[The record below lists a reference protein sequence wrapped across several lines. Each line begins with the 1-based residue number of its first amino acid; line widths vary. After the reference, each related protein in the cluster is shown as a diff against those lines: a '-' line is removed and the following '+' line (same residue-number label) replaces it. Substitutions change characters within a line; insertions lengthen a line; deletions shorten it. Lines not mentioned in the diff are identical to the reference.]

1 MTNDPKIRE
10 QSYRYFLQEAPELLQ
25 VLENDLLSLPE
36 NYSINKVNNLMR
48 TTHTL
53 KGAAASIGL
62 ETIATVAHSLEDVFK
77 ALFNPDLSID
87 PEIEA
92 LLFQAYECLRLP
104 LTAELT
110 GRQIDDTEIKN
121 RTAAVVAQ
129 LQEKLGDCF
138 DLESYLPTSVELGFD
153 VTQSIFEVGVSQGLD
168 LIQAALN
175 SDNATEISI
184 TVRNQAEVFLGLGES
199 IDLPGF
205 AAIAKNAIAAL
216 DHHPDQ
222 VVTIAKTAL
231 CDFVAAQTAV
241 LEGDRTQ
248 GGQPSMA
255 LQQLADLSCSSQ
267 NSQLTIH
274 NQSSI
279 FGNGKEQKEADTQY
293 IVIDNWSS
301 LDSFIES
308 FPNPKLSNSDPEQN
322 LNPVDTRVEEGE
334 YFVNNYNG
342 NTQCKLSHNYELI
355 TPIVE
360 AEIIDFYHKQHK
372 EEKEYNKNKT
382 KKNEIQDNQTTFYS
396 SSSSSSS
403 PPPQSS
409 PSSVTHPESKTR
421 KQSQLVEM
429 IWGGS
434 TPLDHQTSD
443 QSKEFQ
449 RSDLQDIDVWDREIA
464 SPEQEVGTEKN
475 FILHNMGMIDGD
487 NQKKEQGQDPEV
499 ITDEIIPPIGNTRN
513 SPLNSSILAITSS
526 NQHPSTPSSRDLSG
540 TVRINIEHLEYLNYT
555 IGELL
560 TNQNRQLLENEQLL
574 RAVRVLQD
582 RVQQHQQVLDQLQDW
597 YDRLFI
603 LTQQKQIRQ
612 RLQLS
617 KFNVEGLNK
626 NKATNPNLSFSSYPW
641 TEKPLQA
648 SKFKV
653 EGFLENFAINPN
665 PTANLGQKAT
675 LRSQPHNLLD
685 TDYFDDLELKRYST
699 PELLIQSVVEDAVQL
714 TEAAHDIELFTTQS
728 SKTLEQQRRLLT
740 NHRDVLMEARMLP
753 LREIFSRFSPVIKQL
768 SASHHKLV
776 ELKISGSDVLVD
788 KVVAQKLYD
797 PLLHLVRNAFDHGIE
812 TPAVRQQQGKSETG
826 LIEISA
832 CHRGRHLVIEVFDDG
847 PGLNFERI
855 RQLAVERELID
866 FEQSNTL
873 SEAQLRNLLFEPG
886 FSTVSG
892 VNNLSGRGVGLDI
905 VLNQVKAL
913 RGSVIVDSFPHQG
926 TRFRLQIPLSLT
938 IDKLLLCQAGKQV
951 YGLITDQVKQIIIPE
966 EHQLRSWEDGLVLHL
981 GTGSDQQLVKVYQLG
996 QVLDYSSVA
1005 SQLSV
1010 THPHQPVVP
1019 KETIR
1024 PIIVIH
1030 YQDQLVGLE
1039 VDQLLGDQELV
1050 IRPLGTMIVPPPYVN
1065 GGSILPD
1072 GRLTLVLDG
1081 TELIQYLSDQQTD
1094 GSQRLQVGTLKVESK
1109 SYDQATEPIEILS
1122 QKQLPPSLV
1131 EPFWVR
1137 RKPKVLVVDDSI
1149 TLRQTLAMT
1158 LEKNGYQVF
1167 QAQDGYEGIEQLQHQ
1182 TDIQLVICDIEMPRM
1197 NGFEFLKHCQLD
1209 PALVDIPVVI
1219 LTSRSNDKH
1228 RLIATQLG
1236 AKAYITKPYLE
1247 HKLLTTV
1254 TDVVEP
1260 ISP

>member
-25 VLENDLLSLPE
+25 VLENDLLSLSE

-87 PEIEA
+87 PDIEA

-110 GRQIDDTEIKN
+110 GGQIDDTEIKN

-138 DLESYLPTSVELGFD
+138 GHESYLPTSLELGFD

-175 SDNATEISI
+175 SHNPTEISI
-184 TVRNQAEVFLGLGES
+184 TVRHQADIFLGLGES
-199 IDLPGF
+199 LNLPGF

-216 DHHPDQ
+216 DNHPNQ

-231 CDFVAAQTAV
+231 CDFVAAQAAV

-248 GGQPSMA
+248 GGQPSMV
-255 LQQLADLSCSSQ
+255 LQQLADLRYSSQ
-267 NSQLTIH
+267 NSQLTIQ
-274 NQSSI
+274 NESSVL
-279 FGNGKEQKEADTQY
+279 GNGKEQD
-293 IVIDNWSS
+293 
-301 LDSFIES
+301 
-308 FPNPKLSNSDPEQN
+308 
-322 LNPVDTRVEEGE
+322 LNRVESGLEEVEGV
-334 YFVNNYNG
+334 VNN
-342 NTQCKLSHNYELI
+342 
-355 TPIVE
+355 
-360 AEIIDFYHKQHK
+360 
-372 EEKEYNKNKT
+372 
-382 KKNEIQDNQTTFYS
+382 
-396 SSSSSSS
+396 
-403 PPPQSS
+403 
-409 PSSVTHPESKTR
+409 SSVTHPESNRR

-429 IWGGS
+429 IWGES
-434 TPLDHQTSD
+434 TPLDEQTSD
-443 QSKEFQ
+443 QSKKLQ
-449 RSDLQDIDVWDREIA
+449 RSKQTQINVLDGEIA
-464 SPEQEVGTEKN
+464 SPEPEVGTEKN
-475 FILHNMGMIDGD
+475 VVFHNMGMIDGD
-487 NQKKEQGQDPEV
+487 NENKEQGQEPEI
-499 ITDEIIPPIGNTRN
+499 ITDEIIPPIGNARN
-513 SPLNSSILAITSS
+513 SPLNSSHLAITSS

-574 RAVRVLQD
+574 AAVRVLLN
-582 RVQQHQQVLDQLQDW
+582 RIQQHQQVLEQVQDW

-603 LTQQKQIRQ
+603 LRQQQQIRQ
-612 RLQLS
+612 RLQVSKFNVEGLNKNKATDPNLKSSSYSWQEKTLQVS

-626 NKATNPNLSFSSYPW
+626 NKATNPNS
-641 TEKPLQA
+641 A
-648 SKFKV
+648 
-653 EGFLENFAINPN
+653 
-665 PTANLGQKAT
+665 ANLPYSNAKAEQLNNQGLLATLGSQPANFQHTNFQPTNQGQKAT
-675 LRSQPHNLLD
+675 LSAKPFAKRGLRPPLREREQATNLLD

-699 PELLIQSVVEDAVQL
+699 PELEIQSVLEEAVQL
-714 TEAAHDIELFTTQS
+714 TEAALDIELFSTQS

-740 NHRDVLMEARMLP
+740 NHRDVLMDARMLP
-753 LREIFSRFSPVIKQL
+753 LGEVFSRFPPVLKQL

-776 ELKISGSDVLVD
+776 ELKISGHDVLVD

-797 PLLHLVRNAFDHGIE
+797 PMLHLVRNAFDHGIE
-812 TPAVRQQQGKSETG
+812 TPALRQQQGKPEKG

-855 RQLAVERELID
+855 RQLAIERELID
-866 FEQSNTL
+866 LEQSNRL

-892 VNNLSGRGVGLDI
+892 VNNLSGRGVGLDV

-913 RGSVIVDSFPHQG
+913 RGSVQVDSSPDLG

-938 IDKLLLCQAGKQV
+938 IDKLLLCQAGNQV
-951 YGLITDQVKQIIIPE
+951 YGLITDQVSQIIIPQE
-966 EHQLRSWEDGLVLHL
+966 NQLRSWKDGKVLYL

-996 QVLDYSSVA
+996 QVLDYSSVL
-1005 SQLSV
+1005 SPFSV
-1010 THPHQPVVP
+1010 THRHQPVVP

-1024 PIIVIH
+1024 PIILIH

-1050 IRPLGTMIVPPPYVN
+1050 IRPFGTMIVPPPYVN
-1065 GGSILPD
+1065 GGSILAD

-1081 TELIQYLSDQQTD
+1081 TELIQYLSEQQTNA
-1094 GSQRLQVGTLKVESK
+1094 SQRLQVGTLKVK
-1109 SYDQATEPIEILS
+1109 SLSPDQATEPIETLS
-1122 QKQLPPSLV
+1122 QKQLPPSTL
-1131 EPFWVR
+1131 EPFWLR
-1137 RKPKVLVVDDSI
+1137 HKSKVLLVDDSI
-1149 TLRQTLAMT
+1149 TLRHTLAMT
-1158 LEKNGYQVF
+1158 LEKNGYHVF

-1182 TDIQLVICDIEMPRM
+1182 TDIQLIICDIEMPRM
-1197 NGFEFLKHCQLD
+1197 NGFEFLKYCQQD

-1228 RLIATQLG
+1228 RLIAAQLG

-1260 ISP
+1260 I

>member
-1 MTNDPKIRE
+1 MSTLFLPDSRFPIPDSRFPTPYSRFPTPYSLLPRTLYLTQLRTSLMTNDPKIRE

-25 VLENDLLSLPE
+25 VLENDLLSLSE

-62 ETIATVAHSLEDVFK
+62 ETIATVAHSLEDIFK

-110 GRQIDDTEIKN
+110 GGQIDDTEIKN

-138 DLESYLPTSVELGFD
+138 GLESHLPSSVELGFD

-175 SDNATEISI
+175 SNNPTEVSI
-184 TVRNQAEVFLGLGES
+184 TVRNQADIFLGLGES
-199 IDLPGF
+199 LNLPGF

-231 CDFVAAQTAV
+231 CDFQAAQAAV
-241 LEGDRTQ
+241 LKGDRTQ

-255 LQQLADLSCSSQ
+255 LEQLADLSCSSQ
-267 NSQLTIH
+267 NSQLKIH
-274 NQSSI
+274 NESSVK
-279 FGNGKEQKEADTQY
+279 GNRKEQDLDT
-293 IVIDNWSS
+293 V
-301 LDSFIES
+301 E
-308 FPNPKLSNSDPEQN
+308 PGVEVG
-322 LNPVDTRVEEGE
+322 VDL
-334 YFVNNYNG
+334 VNN
-342 NTQCKLSHNYELI
+342 
-355 TPIVE
+355 
-360 AEIIDFYHKQHK
+360 
-372 EEKEYNKNKT
+372 
-382 KKNEIQDNQTTFYS
+382 
-396 SSSSSSS
+396 
-403 PPPQSS
+403 
-409 PSSVTHPESKTR
+409 SSVTDPESKTR

-429 IWGGS
+429 IWGES

-443 QSKEFQ
+443 QSQKLQ
-449 RSDLQDIDVWDREIA
+449 RSEQSEIDVFHGEIA

-475 FILHNMGMIDGD
+475 FVLHNIGMIYGD
-487 NQKKEQGQDPEV
+487 VENKEEGQDPEA
-499 ITDEIIPPIGNTRN
+499 ITDEITPPIGNARN
-513 SPLNSSILAITSS
+513 APLNSSHLAITSS

-574 RAVRVLQD
+574 GAVRVLLNLID
-582 RVQQHQQVLDQLQDW
+582 QHQQVLEQVQDW

-617 KFNVEGLNK
+617 KFNVEGFNK

-641 TEKPLQA
+641 TEKTLQV
-648 SKFKV
+648 SKFNV
-653 EGFLENFAINPN
+653 EGFNKNKATNPN

-675 LRSQPHNLLD
+675 LRSQPTNLLD

-699 PELLIQSVVEDAVQL
+699 PELLIQSVVEDAIQL

-740 NHRDVLMEARMLP
+740 NHRDVLMDARMLP
-753 LREIFSRFSPVIKQL
+753 LGEIFSRFPPVIKQL
-768 SASHHKLV
+768 SASHHKLL
-776 ELKISGSDVLVD
+776 ELKISGNDVLVD

-812 TPAVRQQQGKSETG
+812 TPAVRQQQGKPEKG
-826 LIEISA
+826 LIEITA
-832 CHRGRHLVIEVFDDG
+832 CHRGRHLVIEVLDDG

-866 FEQSNTL
+866 FEQSNNL

-892 VNNLSGRGVGLDI
+892 VNNLSGRGVGLDV

-913 RGSVIVDSFPHQG
+913 RGSVMVDSSPHQG
-926 TRFRLQIPLSLT
+926 SRFRLQIPLSLT
-938 IDKLLLCQAGKQV
+938 IDKLLLCQAGSQV
-951 YGLITDQVKQIIIPE
+951 YGLITDQVEQIIIPQ

-981 GTGSDQQLVKVYQLG
+981 GTGSDQQVLKVYQLG
-996 QVLDYSSVA
+996 QILDYSSVA

-1010 THPHQPVVP
+1010 TYPHQPVVP
-1019 KETIR
+1019 KETIK

-1050 IRPLGTMIVPPPYVN
+1050 IRPLGTMIVPPPYVY
-1065 GGSILPD
+1065 GGSILAD

-1094 GSQRLQVGTLKVESK
+1094 GSQRLQVGTFKVESL
-1109 SYDQATEPIEILS
+1109 SPDQATKPMETLS

-1137 RKPKVLVVDDSI
+1137 HKPKVLVLDDSI

-1158 LEKNGYQVF
+1158 LEKNGYHVF

-1228 RLIATQLG
+1228 RLIAAQLG

-1260 ISP
+1260 I

>member
-1 MTNDPKIRE
+1 MTTALMTNDPKIRE

-25 VLENDLLSLPE
+25 VLEEDLLSLSE

-110 GRQIDDTEIKN
+110 GGQIDDTEIKN

-138 DLESYLPTSVELGFD
+138 GHESHLPTSLELGFD

-168 LIQAALN
+168 VIQAALN
-175 SDNATEISI
+175 NDNPSEISI
-184 TVRNQAEVFLGLGES
+184 TVRHQADIFLGLGES
-199 IDLPGF
+199 LNLPGF

-216 DHHPDQ
+216 DNHPDQ

-231 CDFVAAQTAV
+231 CDFVAAQAAV

-248 GGQPSMA
+248 GGQPSIA
-255 LQQLADLSCSSQ
+255 LQQLADLRSSSQ
-267 NSQLTIH
+267 NSQFTIQ
-274 NQSSI
+274 NQSSV
-279 FGNGKEQKEADTQY
+279 FGNGKEQD
-293 IVIDNWSS
+293 
-301 LDSFIES
+301 
-308 FPNPKLSNSDPEQN
+308 
-322 LNPVDTRVEEGE
+322 LNRVELGLKEGE
-334 YFVNNYNG
+334 GVVNN
-342 NTQCKLSHNYELI
+342 
-355 TPIVE
+355 
-360 AEIIDFYHKQHK
+360 
-372 EEKEYNKNKT
+372 
-382 KKNEIQDNQTTFYS
+382 
-396 SSSSSSS
+396 
-403 PPPQSS
+403 
-409 PSSVTHPESKTR
+409 SSVTDPESKTR
-421 KQSQLVEM
+421 KRSQLVEM

-434 TPLDHQTSD
+434 TTLDQQTFD
-443 QSKEFQ
+443 QSRKLQ
-449 RSDLQDIDVWDREIA
+449 RSEQTEIDVLHGEIA
-464 SPEQEVGTEKN
+464 SPDQEIATEKN
-475 FILHNMGMIDGD
+475 FVLHNMGMIDAD
-487 NQKKEQGQDPEV
+487 NQKKEQRQDPEI
-499 ITDEIIPPIGNTRN
+499 ITDEIIPPIGNARN
-513 SPLNSSILAITSS
+513 APLNSSHLAITPS

-574 RAVRVLQD
+574 AAVRVLLD
-582 RVQQHQQVLDQLQDW
+582 RIDQHQQVLEQLQDW

-612 RLQLS
+612 RLQVS
-617 KFNVEGLNK
+617 KLNVEGLNK
-626 NKATNPNLSFSSYPW
+626 NKATDPNLSFYSYPW
-641 TEKPLQA
+641 AEKTLQL
-648 SKFKV
+648 SKLKV
-653 EGFLENFAINPN
+653 EGLKEHFATNPN

-675 LRSQPHNLLD
+675 LRSQPANFQHSNFQHSNFQHSNFQPTNLGQKATLREQH
-685 TDYFDDLELKRYST
+685 TDYFDDLELKRYSA
-699 PELLIQSVVEDAVQL
+699 PELLIQSVLEDAIQL
-714 TEAAHDIELFTTQS
+714 TEAAHDIELFSTQS

-740 NHRDVLMEARMLP
+740 NHRDVLMDARMLP
-753 LREIFSRFSPVIKQL
+753 LGEIFSRFPPVLKQL

-776 ELKISGSDVLVD
+776 ELKISGNDVLVD

-812 TPAVRQQQGKSETG
+812 TPAVRQQQGKPEKG

-832 CHRGRHLVIEVFDDG
+832 CHRGRYLVIEVFDDG

-866 FEQSNTL
+866 FEQSNNL

-892 VNNLSGRGVGLDI
+892 VNNLSGRGVGLDV

-913 RGSVIVDSFPHQG
+913 RGSVQVDSSPDQG
-926 TRFRLQIPLSLT
+926 SRFRLQIPLSLT

-951 YGLITDQVKQIIIPE
+951 YGLITDQVEQIIIPE
-966 EHQLRSWEDGLVLHL
+966 EHQLRSWEDGKVLHL
-981 GTGSDQQLVKVYQLG
+981 GTGTDQQLVKVYQLG

-1005 SQLSV
+1005 NPFSV

-1019 KETIR
+1019 LQTIR
-1024 PIIVIH
+1024 PIILIH

-1065 GGSILPD
+1065 GGSILAD

-1081 TELIQYLSDQQTD
+1081 TELIQYLSEQQTD
-1094 GSQRLQVGTLKVESK
+1094 GSQRLQVSTLKVESK
-1109 SYDQATEPIEILS
+1109 SYDQATQPMETLS
-1122 QKQLPPSLV
+1122 RKQLPPSTV

-1137 RKPKVLVVDDSI
+1137 RKPKVLLVDDSI

-1158 LEKNGYQVF
+1158 LQKNGYQVF

-1197 NGFEFLKHCQLD
+1197 NGFEFLKHCQQD

-1228 RLIATQLG
+1228 RLIAAQLG

-1260 ISP
+1260 I

>member
-25 VLENDLLSLPE
+25 VLEEDLLSLSE

-110 GRQIDDTEIKN
+110 GGQIDDTEIKN

-138 DLESYLPTSVELGFD
+138 GHESHLPTSLELGFD

-168 LIQAALN
+168 VIQAALN
-175 SDNATEISI
+175 NDNPSEISI
-184 TVRNQAEVFLGLGES
+184 TVRHQADIFLGLGES
-199 IDLPGF
+199 LNLPGF

-216 DHHPDQ
+216 DNHPDQ

-231 CDFVAAQTAV
+231 CDFVAAQAAV

-248 GGQPSMA
+248 GGQPSIA
-255 LQQLADLSCSSQ
+255 LQQLADLRSSSQ
-267 NSQLTIH
+267 NSQFTIQ
-274 NQSSI
+274 NQSSV
-279 FGNGKEQKEADTQY
+279 FGNGKEQD
-293 IVIDNWSS
+293 
-301 LDSFIES
+301 
-308 FPNPKLSNSDPEQN
+308 
-322 LNPVDTRVEEGE
+322 LNRVEPGLEEVEGV
-334 YFVNNYNG
+334 VNN
-342 NTQCKLSHNYELI
+342 
-355 TPIVE
+355 
-360 AEIIDFYHKQHK
+360 
-372 EEKEYNKNKT
+372 
-382 KKNEIQDNQTTFYS
+382 
-396 SSSSSSS
+396 
-403 PPPQSS
+403 
-409 PSSVTHPESKTR
+409 SSVTDPESKTR
-421 KQSQLVEM
+421 KRSQLVEM

-434 TPLDHQTSD
+434 TTLDQQTFD
-443 QSKEFQ
+443 QSRKLQ
-449 RSDLQDIDVWDREIA
+449 RSEQTEIDVLHGEIA
-464 SPEQEVGTEKN
+464 SPDQEIATEKN
-475 FILHNMGMIDGD
+475 FVLHNMGMIDAD
-487 NQKKEQGQDPEV
+487 NQKKEQRQDPEI
-499 ITDEIIPPIGNTRN
+499 ITDEIIPPIGNARN
-513 SPLNSSILAITSS
+513 APLNSSHLAITPS

-574 RAVRVLQD
+574 AAVRVLLD
-582 RVQQHQQVLDQLQDW
+582 RIDQHQQVLEQLQDW

-612 RLQLS
+612 RLQVS
-617 KFNVEGLNK
+617 KLNVEGLNK
-626 NKATNPNLSFSSYPW
+626 NKATDPNLSFYSYPW
-641 TEKPLQA
+641 AEKTLQL
-648 SKFKV
+648 SKLKV
-653 EGFLENFAINPN
+653 EGLKEHFATNPN

-675 LRSQPHNLLD
+675 LRSQPANFQHSNFQHSNFQHSNFQPTNLGQKATLREQH
-685 TDYFDDLELKRYST
+685 TDYFDDLELKRYSA
-699 PELLIQSVVEDAVQL
+699 PELLIQSVLEDAIQL
-714 TEAAHDIELFTTQS
+714 TEAAHDIELFSTQS

-740 NHRDVLMEARMLP
+740 NHRDVLMDARMLP
-753 LREIFSRFSPVIKQL
+753 LGEIFSRFPPVLKQL

-776 ELKISGSDVLVD
+776 ELKISGNDVLVD

-812 TPAVRQQQGKSETG
+812 TPAVRQQQGKPEKG

-832 CHRGRHLVIEVFDDG
+832 CHRGRYLVIEVFDDG

-866 FEQSNTL
+866 FEQSNNL

-892 VNNLSGRGVGLDI
+892 VNNLSGRGVGLDV

-913 RGSVIVDSFPHQG
+913 RGSVQVDSSPDQG
-926 TRFRLQIPLSLT
+926 SRFRLQIPLSLT

-951 YGLITDQVKQIIIPE
+951 YGLITDQVEQIIIPE
-966 EHQLRSWEDGLVLHL
+966 EHQLRSWEDGKVLHL
-981 GTGSDQQLVKVYQLG
+981 GTGTDQQLVKVYQLG

-1005 SQLSV
+1005 NPFSV

-1019 KETIR
+1019 LQTIR
-1024 PIIVIH
+1024 PIILIH

-1065 GGSILPD
+1065 GGSILAD

-1081 TELIQYLSDQQTD
+1081 TELIQYLSEQQTD
-1094 GSQRLQVGTLKVESK
+1094 GSQRLQVSTLKVESK
-1109 SYDQATEPIEILS
+1109 SYDQATQPMETLS
-1122 QKQLPPSLV
+1122 RKQLPPSTV

-1137 RKPKVLVVDDSI
+1137 RKPKVLLVDDSI

-1158 LEKNGYQVF
+1158 LQKNGYQVF

-1197 NGFEFLKHCQLD
+1197 NGFEFLKHCQQD

-1228 RLIATQLG
+1228 RLIAAQLG

-1260 ISP
+1260 I

>member
-1 MTNDPKIRE
+1 MTIALMTNDPKIRE

-87 PEIEA
+87 PDIEA

-110 GRQIDDTEIKN
+110 GRQIDDTEVKN

-168 LIQAALN
+168 VIQAALN
-175 SDNATEISI
+175 SDNPTEISI
-184 TVRNQAEVFLGLGES
+184 TVRHQAEVFLGLGQS

-216 DHHPDQ
+216 DNHPDQ
-222 VVTIAKTAL
+222 VLTIAKTAL
-231 CDFVAAQTAV
+231 CDFQAAQAAV

-255 LQQLADLSCSSQ
+255 LQQLADLKCSSQ

-274 NQSSI
+274 NQSSV
-279 FGNGKEQKEADTQY
+279 FRNGKEQKEADTQY

-301 LDSFIES
+301 LDLFIES
-308 FPNPKLSNSDPEQN
+308 FPNPKLSNSDPKQD
-322 LNPVDTRVEEGE
+322 LNPVEFRVEEGE
-334 YFVNNYNG
+334 YFVNNYEG
-342 NTQCKLSHNYELI
+342 NSKCKLSHNYEFI
-355 TPIVE
+355 TPVVE
-360 AEIIDFYHKQHK
+360 AEIIYYHKQHK

-382 KKNEIQDNQTTFYS
+382 KKNEIQDNQTTLSSSS

-409 PSSVTHPESKTR
+409 PSSVTHPESKRR
-421 KQSQLVEM
+421 KQSHLVEM

-443 QSKEFQ
+443 QSKELQ
-449 RSDLQDIDVWDREIA
+449 RSDLRDIDVWDREIA
-464 SPEQEVGTEKN
+464 SPEPEVGTEKN
-475 FILHNMGMIDGD
+475 FIHNMGMIDGD
-487 NQKKEQGQDPEV
+487 NENKEQGQDPSV

-513 SPLNSSILAITSS
+513 SPLNSSHRTITPS

-574 RAVRVLQD
+574 RAVRVLLD
-582 RVQQHQQVLDQLQDW
+582 RIQQHQQVLEQVQDW

-603 LTQQKQIRQ
+603 LTQQQQIRK
-612 RLQLS
+612 RLQLSKFNLEALNKNFATDPNLRFSSYPWTEKPLQVS

-626 NKATNPNLSFSSYPW
+626 NKATNPNS
-641 TEKPLQA
+641 A
-648 SKFKV
+648 
-653 EGFLENFAINPN
+653 
-665 PTANLGQKAT
+665 ANLPYSNAKAEQLNNQGLLATLGSQPANFQHSNFQHSNFQPTNFQPTNQGLLAT
-675 LRSQPHNLLD
+675 LREQH

-699 PELLIQSVVEDAVQL
+699 PELEIQSVVEDAIQL
-714 TEAAHDIELFTTQS
+714 TEAALDIELFSTQS

-740 NHRDVLMEARMLP
+740 NHRDVLMDARMLP
-753 LREIFSRFSPVIKQL
+753 LGEVFSRFPPVLKQL

-776 ELKISGSDVLVD
+776 ELKISGHDVLVD

-812 TPAVRQQQGKSETG
+812 TPAVRQQQGKPETG

-866 FEQSNTL
+866 FEQSNSL

-892 VNNLSGRGVGLDI
+892 VNNLSGRGVGLDV

-913 RGSVIVDSFPHQG
+913 RGSVIVDSSPEQG

-938 IDKLLLCQAGKQV
+938 IDKLLLCQAGSEV
-951 YGLITDQVKQIIIPE
+951 YGLITDQVSQIIIPE
-966 EHQLRSWEDGLVLHL
+966 EHQLRSWEDGKILHL
-981 GTGSDQQLVKVYQLG
+981 GKGSDQQMVKVYQLG

-1005 SQLSV
+1005 SPFSV

-1019 KETIR
+1019 KPTIR
-1024 PIIVIH
+1024 PIILIH

-1065 GGSILPD
+1065 GGSILAD

-1094 GSQRLQVGTLKVESK
+1094 GSQRLQVSTLKVESK
-1109 SYDQATEPIEILS
+1109 SDEEATEPIKTLS
-1122 QKQLPPSLV
+1122 QKQLPPS
-1131 EPFWVR
+1131 
-1137 RKPKVLVVDDSI
+1137 
-1149 TLRQTLAMT
+1149 
-1158 LEKNGYQVF
+1158 
-1167 QAQDGYEGIEQLQHQ
+1167 
-1182 TDIQLVICDIEMPRM
+1182 
-1197 NGFEFLKHCQLD
+1197 
-1209 PALVDIPVVI
+1209 
-1219 LTSRSNDKH
+1219 
-1228 RLIATQLG
+1228 
-1236 AKAYITKPYLE
+1236 
-1247 HKLLTTV
+1247 
-1254 TDVVEP
+1254 
-1260 ISP
+1260 

>member
-1 MTNDPKIRE
+1 MTTALMTNDPKIRE

-25 VLENDLLSLPE
+25 VLEEDLLSLSE

-110 GRQIDDTEIKN
+110 GGQIDDTEIKN

-138 DLESYLPTSVELGFD
+138 GHESHLPTSLELGFD

-168 LIQAALN
+168 VIQAALN
-175 SDNATEISI
+175 NDNPSEISI
-184 TVRNQAEVFLGLGES
+184 TVRHQADIFLGLGES
-199 IDLPGF
+199 LNLPGF

-216 DHHPDQ
+216 DNHPDQ

-231 CDFVAAQTAV
+231 CDFVAAQAAV

-248 GGQPSMA
+248 GGQPSIA
-255 LQQLADLSCSSQ
+255 LQQLADLRSSSQ
-267 NSQLTIH
+267 NSQFTIQ
-274 NQSSI
+274 NQSSV
-279 FGNGKEQKEADTQY
+279 FGNGKEQD
-293 IVIDNWSS
+293 
-301 LDSFIES
+301 
-308 FPNPKLSNSDPEQN
+308 
-322 LNPVDTRVEEGE
+322 LNRVEPGLEEVEGV
-334 YFVNNYNG
+334 VNN
-342 NTQCKLSHNYELI
+342 
-355 TPIVE
+355 
-360 AEIIDFYHKQHK
+360 
-372 EEKEYNKNKT
+372 
-382 KKNEIQDNQTTFYS
+382 
-396 SSSSSSS
+396 
-403 PPPQSS
+403 
-409 PSSVTHPESKTR
+409 SSVTDPESKTR
-421 KQSQLVEM
+421 KRSQLVEM

-434 TPLDHQTSD
+434 TTLDQQTFD
-443 QSKEFQ
+443 QSRKLQ
-449 RSDLQDIDVWDREIA
+449 RSEQTEIDVLHGEIA
-464 SPEQEVGTEKN
+464 SPDQEIATEKN
-475 FILHNMGMIDGD
+475 FVLHNMGMIDAD
-487 NQKKEQGQDPEV
+487 NQKKEQRQDPEI
-499 ITDEIIPPIGNTRN
+499 ITDEIIPPIGNARN
-513 SPLNSSILAITSS
+513 APLNSSHLAITPS

-574 RAVRVLQD
+574 AAVRVLLD
-582 RVQQHQQVLDQLQDW
+582 RIDQHQQVLEQLQDW

-612 RLQLS
+612 RLQVS
-617 KFNVEGLNK
+617 KLNVEGLNK
-626 NKATNPNLSFSSYPW
+626 NKATDPNLSFYSYPW
-641 TEKPLQA
+641 AEKTLQL
-648 SKFKV
+648 SKLKV
-653 EGFLENFAINPN
+653 EGLKEHFATNPN

-675 LRSQPHNLLD
+675 LRSQPANFQHSNFQHSNFQHSNFQPTNLGQKATLREQH
-685 TDYFDDLELKRYST
+685 TDYFDDLELKRYSA
-699 PELLIQSVVEDAVQL
+699 PELLIQSVLEDAIQL
-714 TEAAHDIELFTTQS
+714 TEAAHDIELFSTQS

-740 NHRDVLMEARMLP
+740 NHRDVLMDARMLP
-753 LREIFSRFSPVIKQL
+753 LGEIFSRFPPVLKQL

-776 ELKISGSDVLVD
+776 ELKISGNDVLVD

-812 TPAVRQQQGKSETG
+812 TPAVRQQQGKPEKG

-832 CHRGRHLVIEVFDDG
+832 CHRGRYLVIEVFDDG

-866 FEQSNTL
+866 FEQSNNL

-892 VNNLSGRGVGLDI
+892 VNNLSGRGVGLDV

-913 RGSVIVDSFPHQG
+913 RGSVQVDSSPDQG
-926 TRFRLQIPLSLT
+926 SRFRLQIPLSLT

-951 YGLITDQVKQIIIPE
+951 YGLITDQVEQIIIPE
-966 EHQLRSWEDGLVLHL
+966 EHQLRSWEDGKVLHL
-981 GTGSDQQLVKVYQLG
+981 GTGTDQQLVKVYQLG

-1005 SQLSV
+1005 NPFSV

-1019 KETIR
+1019 LQTIR
-1024 PIIVIH
+1024 PIILIH

-1065 GGSILPD
+1065 GGSILAD

-1081 TELIQYLSDQQTD
+1081 TELIQYLSEQQTD
-1094 GSQRLQVGTLKVESK
+1094 GSQRLQVSTLKVESK
-1109 SYDQATEPIEILS
+1109 SYDQATQPMETLS
-1122 QKQLPPSLV
+1122 RKQLPPSTV

-1137 RKPKVLVVDDSI
+1137 RKPKVLLVDDSI

-1158 LEKNGYQVF
+1158 LQKNGYQVF

-1197 NGFEFLKHCQLD
+1197 NGFEFLKHCQQD

-1228 RLIATQLG
+1228 RLIAAQLG

-1260 ISP
+1260 I

>member
-25 VLENDLLSLPE
+25 VLEEDLLSLSE

-87 PEIEA
+87 LEIEA

-138 DLESYLPTSVELGFD
+138 GLESYLPTSVELGFD

-168 LIQAALN
+168 VIQAALN
-175 SDNATEISI
+175 NDNPTEISI

-199 IDLPGF
+199 LNLPGF

-231 CDFVAAQTAV
+231 CNFQAAQAAV

-255 LQQLADLSCSSQ
+255 LQQLAELRSSSQ

-274 NQSSI
+274 HESSVLD
-279 FGNGKEQKEADTQY
+279 NGKEQD
-293 IVIDNWSS
+293 
-301 LDSFIES
+301 
-308 FPNPKLSNSDPEQN
+308 
-322 LNPVDTRVEEGE
+322 LNPVEPGLEEVEGV
-334 YFVNNYNG
+334 VNN
-342 NTQCKLSHNYELI
+342 
-355 TPIVE
+355 
-360 AEIIDFYHKQHK
+360 
-372 EEKEYNKNKT
+372 
-382 KKNEIQDNQTTFYS
+382 
-396 SSSSSSS
+396 
-403 PPPQSS
+403 
-409 PSSVTHPESKTR
+409 SSVTHPESKKS

-434 TPLDHQTSD
+434 TPLDEQTSE
-443 QSKEFQ
+443 QSKKLE
-449 RSDLQDIDVWDREIA
+449 RSDQTEIDVLDEEIA

-475 FILHNMGMIDGD
+475 FVLHNMGMIDGD
-487 NQKKEQGQDPEV
+487 NEKKEQGQEPEV
-499 ITDEIIPPIGNTRN
+499 ITDEIIPPIGNAKN
-513 SPLNSSILAITSS
+513 APLNSSILTITPS

-574 RAVRVLQD
+574 AAVRVLLD
-582 RVQQHQQVLDQLQDW
+582 RIDQHQQVLEQLQDW

-612 RLQLS
+612 RLQVS
-617 KFNVEGLNK
+617 KLNVEGLNK
-626 NKATNPNLSFSSYPW
+626 NKATDRNLAFSSYPW
-641 TEKPLQA
+641 AEKTLQL
-648 SKFKV
+648 SKLKV
-653 EGFLENFAINPN
+653 EGLKEHFATNPN

-675 LRSQPHNLLD
+675 LRSQPANFQHSNFQHSNFQHSNFQPTNLGQKATLREQH
-685 TDYFDDLELKRYST
+685 TDYFDDLELKRYSA
-699 PELLIQSVVEDAVQL
+699 PELLIQSVLEDAIQL
-714 TEAAHDIELFTTQS
+714 TEAAHDIELFSTQS

-740 NHRDVLMEARMLP
+740 NHRDVLMDARMLP
-753 LREIFSRFSPVIKQL
+753 LGEIFSRFPPVLKQL

-776 ELKISGSDVLVD
+776 ELKISGNDVLVD

-812 TPAVRQQQGKSETG
+812 TPAVRQQQGKPEKG

-832 CHRGRHLVIEVFDDG
+832 CHRGRYLVIEVFDDG

-866 FEQSNTL
+866 FEQSNNL

-892 VNNLSGRGVGLDI
+892 VNNLSGRGVGLDV

-913 RGSVIVDSFPHQG
+913 RGSVQVDSSPDQG
-926 TRFRLQIPLSLT
+926 SRFRLQIPLSLT

-951 YGLITDQVKQIIIPE
+951 YGLITDQVEQIIIPE
-966 EHQLRSWEDGLVLHL
+966 EHQLRSWEDGKVLHL
-981 GTGSDQQLVKVYQLG
+981 GTGTDQQLVKVYQLG

-1005 SQLSV
+1005 NPFSV

-1019 KETIR
+1019 LQTIR
-1024 PIIVIH
+1024 PIILIH

-1065 GGSILPD
+1065 GGSILAD

-1081 TELIQYLSDQQTD
+1081 TELIQYLSEQQTD
-1094 GSQRLQVGTLKVESK
+1094 GSQRLQVSTLKVESK
-1109 SYDQATEPIEILS
+1109 SYDQATQPMETLS
-1122 QKQLPPSLV
+1122 RKQLPPSTV

-1137 RKPKVLVVDDSI
+1137 RKPKVLLVDDSI

-1158 LEKNGYQVF
+1158 LQKNGYQVF

-1197 NGFEFLKHCQLD
+1197 NGFEFLKHCQQD

-1228 RLIATQLG
+1228 RLIAAQLG

-1260 ISP
+1260 I

>member
-25 VLENDLLSLPE
+25 VLEEDLLSLSE

-87 PEIEA
+87 PDIEA

-110 GRQIDDTEIKN
+110 GGQIDDTEIKN

-138 DLESYLPTSVELGFD
+138 GHESHLPTSLELGFD

-168 LIQAALN
+168 VIQAALN
-175 SDNATEISI
+175 SHNPTEISI

-199 IDLPGF
+199 LNLPGF

-216 DHHPDQ
+216 DNHPDQ

-231 CDFVAAQTAV
+231 CDFVAAQAAV

-248 GGQPSMA
+248 GGQPSIA
-255 LQQLADLSCSSQ
+255 LQQLADLRSSSQ
-267 NSQLTIH
+267 NSQFTIQ
-274 NQSSI
+274 NQSSV
-279 FGNGKEQKEADTQY
+279 FGNGKEQD
-293 IVIDNWSS
+293 
-301 LDSFIES
+301 
-308 FPNPKLSNSDPEQN
+308 
-322 LNPVDTRVEEGE
+322 LNRVEPGLEEVEGV
-334 YFVNNYNG
+334 VNN
-342 NTQCKLSHNYELI
+342 
-355 TPIVE
+355 
-360 AEIIDFYHKQHK
+360 
-372 EEKEYNKNKT
+372 
-382 KKNEIQDNQTTFYS
+382 
-396 SSSSSSS
+396 
-403 PPPQSS
+403 
-409 PSSVTHPESKTR
+409 SSVTDPESKTR
-421 KQSQLVEM
+421 KRSQLVEM

-434 TPLDHQTSD
+434 TTLDQQTSD
-443 QSKEFQ
+443 QSKHLQ
-449 RSDLQDIDVWDREIA
+449 RSNQTEIDVLDGEIA
-464 SPEQEVGTEKN
+464 SPDQEIATEKN
-475 FILHNMGMIDGD
+475 FVLHNMGMIDAD
-487 NQKKEQGQDPEV
+487 NQKKEQRQDPEI
-499 ITDEIIPPIGNTRN
+499 ITDEIIPPIGNARN
-513 SPLNSSILAITSS
+513 APLNSSHLAITPS

-574 RAVRVLQD
+574 AAVRVLLD
-582 RVQQHQQVLDQLQDW
+582 RIDQHQQVLEQLQDW

-612 RLQLS
+612 RLQVS
-617 KFNVEGLNK
+617 KLNVEGLNK
-626 NKATNPNLSFSSYPW
+626 NKATDRNLAFSSYPW
-641 TEKPLQA
+641 AEKTLQL
-648 SKFKV
+648 SKLKV
-653 EGFLENFAINPN
+653 EGLKEHFATNPN

-675 LRSQPHNLLD
+675 LRSQPANFQHSNFQHSNFQHSNFQPTNLGQKATLREQH
-685 TDYFDDLELKRYST
+685 TDYFDDLELKRYSA
-699 PELLIQSVVEDAVQL
+699 PELLIQSVLEDAIQL
-714 TEAAHDIELFTTQS
+714 TEAAHDIELFSTQS

-740 NHRDVLMEARMLP
+740 NHRDVLMDARMLP
-753 LREIFSRFSPVIKQL
+753 LGEIFSRFPPVLKQL

-776 ELKISGSDVLVD
+776 ELKISGNDVLVD

-797 PLLHLVRNAFDHGIE
+797 PMLHLVRNAFDHGIE
-812 TPAVRQQQGKSETG
+812 TPGLRQQQGKPEKG

-832 CHRGRHLVIEVFDDG
+832 CHRGRYLVIEVFDDG

-866 FEQSNTL
+866 FEQSNNL

-892 VNNLSGRGVGLDI
+892 VNNLSGRGVGLDV

-913 RGSVIVDSFPHQG
+913 RGSVQVDSSPDQG
-926 TRFRLQIPLSLT
+926 SRFRLQIPLSLT

-951 YGLITDQVKQIIIPE
+951 YGLITDQVSQIIIPE
-966 EHQLRSWEDGLVLHL
+966 EHQLRSWEDGKVLYL
-981 GTGSDQQLVKVYQLG
+981 GTGRDQQLVKVYQLG

-1005 SQLSV
+1005 SPFSV

-1019 KETIR
+1019 LQTIR
-1024 PIIVIH
+1024 PIILIH

-1050 IRPLGTMIVPPPYVN
+1050 IRPLGTMIVPPPYIN
-1065 GGSILPD
+1065 GGSILAD

-1094 GSQRLQVGTLKVESK
+1094 RSKRLQLGTLKVK
-1109 SYDQATEPIEILS
+1109 SLGPDQGTQAMETLS
-1122 QKQLPPSLV
+1122 VKQLPPSTV

-1137 RKPKVLVVDDSI
+1137 RQPKVLVVDDSI

-1158 LEKNGYQVF
+1158 LEKNGYHVF

-1197 NGFEFLKHCQLD
+1197 NGFEFLKHCQQD

-1228 RLIATQLG
+1228 RLIAKQLG

-1260 ISP
+1260 ISPLIRE

>member
-25 VLENDLLSLPE
+25 VLENDLLSLSE
-36 NYSINKVNNLMR
+36 HYSINKVNNLMR

-77 ALFNPDLSID
+77 ALFNPDLSIN

-110 GRQIDDTEIKN
+110 GGQIDDTEIKN

-138 DLESYLPTSVELGFD
+138 GLESYLPTSVELGFD
-153 VTQSIFEVGVSQGLD
+153 VTQSIFEVGVCQGLD

-175 SDNATEISI
+175 SDNPTEISI
-184 TVRNQAEVFLGLGES
+184 TVRNQADIFLGLGQS
-199 IDLPGF
+199 LNLPGF

-216 DHHPDQ
+216 DNHPEQ

-231 CDFVAAQTAV
+231 CDFVAAQAAV

-255 LQQLADLSCSSQ
+255 LQQLADLRSSIP
-267 NSQLTIH
+267 NSQLIIH
-274 NQSSI
+274 NQSSVLD
-279 FGNGKEQKEADTQY
+279 NGKEQD
-293 IVIDNWSS
+293 
-301 LDSFIES
+301 
-308 FPNPKLSNSDPEQN
+308 
-322 LNPVDTRVEEGE
+322 LNPVEPGVKQEEGI
-334 YFVNNYNG
+334 VNN
-342 NTQCKLSHNYELI
+342 
-355 TPIVE
+355 
-360 AEIIDFYHKQHK
+360 
-372 EEKEYNKNKT
+372 
-382 KKNEIQDNQTTFYS
+382 
-396 SSSSSSS
+396 
-403 PPPQSS
+403 
-409 PSSVTHPESKTR
+409 SSVTHPESKKS

-429 IWGGS
+429 IWGES

-443 QSKEFQ
+443 QSKKLQ
-449 RSDLQDIDVWDREIA
+449 RSEQTQINVLDGEIT
-464 SPEQEVGTEKN
+464 SPPEQEVGTDKHVV
-475 FILHNMGMIDGD
+475 LHNMGMIDGD
-487 NQKKEQGQDPEV
+487 VEKKEEGQEPEI
-499 ITDEIIPPIGNTRN
+499 ITDDIIPPIGNTIN
-513 SPLNSSILAITSS
+513 SPLNSSHLAITPS
-526 NQHPSTPSSRDLSG
+526 NQHPSTPSSRDKSG

-574 RAVRVLQD
+574 AAVRVLQD
-582 RVQQHQQVLDQLQDW
+582 RVHQHQQVLDQLQDW

-603 LTQQKQIRQ
+603 LMQQKQIRQ
-612 RLQLS
+612 RLQVS
-617 KFNVEGLNK
+617 KFQVEGLNK
-626 NKATNPNLSFSSYPW
+626 NFATDSNPSFSSYPW
-641 TEKPLQA
+641 AEKTLQV
-648 SKFKV
+648 SKFQV
-653 EGFLENFAINPN
+653 EGFNKKKATNLPYSNAKAEQPN
-665 PTANLGQKAT
+665 HLGEKAT
-675 LRSQPHNLLD
+675 LPSQPANFQHTNFQHTNFQPTNLQD
-685 TDYFDDLELKRYST
+685 TDYFDHLELKRYST
-699 PELLIQSVVEDAVQL
+699 PELLIQSVVEDAIQL

-740 NHRDVLMEARMLP
+740 NHRDVLMDARMLP
-753 LREIFSRFSPVIKQL
+753 LGEVFSRFPPVLKQL

-776 ELKISGSDVLVD
+776 ELKISGNDVLVD

-812 TPAVRQQQGKSETG
+812 TPGVRQQQGKPEKG
-826 LIEISA
+826 LIQISA

-892 VNNLSGRGVGLDI
+892 VNNLSGRGVGLDV

-913 RGSVIVDSFPHQG
+913 RGSVMVDSSPHQG

-938 IDKLLLCQAGKQV
+938 INKLLLCQAGSQV
-951 YGLITDQVKQIIIPE
+951 YGLITDHVKQIIIPQ
-966 EHQLRSWEDGLVLHL
+966 EHQLRSWEDGLVLYL
-981 GTGSDQQLVKVYQLG
+981 GTGSDQQLVKVYKLG
-996 QVLDYSSVA
+996 QILDYSSLA
-1005 SQLSV
+1005 SPFSV

-1019 KETIR
+1019 KQTIR
-1024 PIIVIH
+1024 PIILIH

-1039 VDQLLGDQELV
+1039 VEQLLGDQELV

-1065 GGSILPD
+1065 GGSILAD

-1081 TELIQYLSDQQTD
+1081 TELIQYLSDQRTD
-1094 GSQRLQVGTLKVESK
+1094 GSQRLKVSTLKVESK
-1109 SYDQATEPIEILS
+1109 SDDQATQAMETLS
-1122 QKQLPPSLV
+1122 RKQLPPSLV

-1137 RKPKVLVVDDSI
+1137 HKPKVLLVDDSI

-1158 LEKNGYQVF
+1158 LGKNGYQVF
-1167 QAQDGYEGIEQLQHQ
+1167 QAQDGYEAIEQLQHQ

-1197 NGFEFLKHCQLD
+1197 NGFEFLKHCQQD
-1209 PALVDIPVVI
+1209 PTLVDIPVVI

-1228 RLIATQLG
+1228 RLIAAQLG

-1260 ISP
+1260 I

>member
-25 VLENDLLSLPE
+25 VLENDLLSLSE
-36 NYSINKVNNLMR
+36 HYSINKVNNLMR

-77 ALFNPDLSID
+77 ALFNPDLSIN

-110 GRQIDDTEIKN
+110 GGQIDDTEIKN

-138 DLESYLPTSVELGFD
+138 GLESYLPTSVELGFD

-175 SDNATEISI
+175 SDNPTEISI
-184 TVRNQAEVFLGLGES
+184 TVRNQADIFLGLGQS
-199 IDLPGF
+199 LNLPGF

-216 DHHPDQ
+216 DNHPEQ

-231 CDFVAAQTAV
+231 CDFVAAQAAV

-255 LQQLADLSCSSQ
+255 LQQLADLRSSIP
-267 NSQLTIH
+267 NSQLIIH
-274 NQSSI
+274 NQSSVLD
-279 FGNGKEQKEADTQY
+279 NGKEQD
-293 IVIDNWSS
+293 
-301 LDSFIES
+301 
-308 FPNPKLSNSDPEQN
+308 
-322 LNPVDTRVEEGE
+322 LNPVEPGVKQEEGI
-334 YFVNNYNG
+334 VNN
-342 NTQCKLSHNYELI
+342 
-355 TPIVE
+355 
-360 AEIIDFYHKQHK
+360 
-372 EEKEYNKNKT
+372 
-382 KKNEIQDNQTTFYS
+382 
-396 SSSSSSS
+396 
-403 PPPQSS
+403 
-409 PSSVTHPESKTR
+409 SSVTHPESKTS

-434 TPLDHQTSD
+434 TTLDDQTSD
-443 QSKEFQ
+443 QSKELQ
-449 RSDLQDIDVWDREIA
+449 RSEQTEIDVLDGEIA

-475 FILHNMGMIDGD
+475 FVLHNMGMIDGD
-487 NQKKEQGQDPEV
+487 NENKEEAQEPEV
-499 ITDEIIPPIGNTRN
+499 ITDEIIPPIGNTIN
-513 SPLNSSILAITSS
+513 SPLNSSHLAITPS
-526 NQHPSTPSSRDLSG
+526 NQHPSTPSSRDKSG

-574 RAVRVLQD
+574 AAVRVLQD
-582 RVQQHQQVLDQLQDW
+582 RVHQHQQVLDQLQDW

-603 LTQQKQIRQ
+603 LMQQKQIRQ
-612 RLQLS
+612 RLQVS
-617 KFNVEGLNK
+617 KFQVEGLNK
-626 NKATNPNLSFSSYPW
+626 NFATDSNPSFSSYPW
-641 TEKPLQA
+641 AEKTLQV
-648 SKFKV
+648 SKFHV
-653 EGFLENFAINPN
+653 EGLKENFATNPN
-665 PTANLGQKAT
+665 PTANLDQKAT
-675 LRSQPHNLLD
+675 LRSQPTNLQPTNLQPTNLQPTNLQPTNLQPTNLQPTNLQPTNLLD

-699 PELLIQSVVEDAVQL
+699 PELLIQSVLEDAIQL
-714 TEAAHDIELFTTQS
+714 TEAAYDIELFTTQS

-753 LREIFSRFSPVIKQL
+753 LGEIFSRFPPVLKQL

-776 ELKISGSDVLVD
+776 ELKISGNDVLVD

-812 TPAVRQQQGKSETG
+812 TPALRQQQGKPENG
-826 LIEISA
+826 LIEITA
-832 CHRGRHLVIEVFDDG
+832 CHRGRHLVIEVKDDG
-847 PGLNFERI
+847 PGLNFKRI

-866 FEQSNTL
+866 LEQSNSL

-892 VNNLSGRGVGLDI
+892 VNNLSGRGVGLDV

-913 RGSVIVDSFPHQG
+913 RGSVQVDSSPDLG

-938 IDKLLLCQAGKQV
+938 IGKLLLCQAGKQV
-951 YGLITDQVKQIIIPE
+951 YGLITDQVKQIIIPQ
-966 EHQLRSWEDGLVLHL
+966 EHQLRSWEDGKVLHL

-996 QVLDYSSVA
+996 QILDYSSLA
-1005 SQLSV
+1005 SPFSV

-1019 KETIR
+1019 KQTIR
-1024 PIIVIH
+1024 PIILIH

-1039 VDQLLGDQELV
+1039 VEQLLGDQELV

-1065 GGSILPD
+1065 GGSILAD

-1081 TELIQYLSDQQTD
+1081 TELIQYLSDQRTD
-1094 GSQRLQVGTLKVESK
+1094 GSQRLKVSTLKVESK
-1109 SYDQATEPIEILS
+1109 SDDQATQAMETLS
-1122 QKQLPPSLV
+1122 RKQLPPSLV

-1137 RKPKVLVVDDSI
+1137 HKPKVLLVDDSI

-1158 LEKNGYQVF
+1158 LGKNGYQVF
-1167 QAQDGYEGIEQLQHQ
+1167 QAQDGYEAIEQLQHQ
-1182 TDIQLVICDIEMPRM
+1182 KDIQLVICDIEMPRM
-1197 NGFEFLKHCQLD
+1197 NGFEFLKHCQQD

-1228 RLIATQLG
+1228 RLIAAQLG

-1260 ISP
+1260 ISPSITE

>member
-25 VLENDLLSLPE
+25 VLEEDLLSLSE
-36 NYSINKVNNLMR
+36 HYSINKVNNLMR

-87 PEIEA
+87 LEIEA

-110 GRQIDDTEIKN
+110 GGQIDDTEIKN

-129 LQEKLGDCF
+129 LQDKLGDCF
-138 DLESYLPTSVELGFD
+138 GHESYLPTSLELGFD

-175 SDNATEISI
+175 SDNPIEVSI
-184 TVRNQAEVFLGLGES
+184 TVRNQADMFLGLGES
-199 IDLPGF
+199 LNLPGF

-231 CDFVAAQTAV
+231 CDFQAAQAAV

-255 LQQLADLSCSSQ
+255 LQQLADQWSSIP

-274 NQSSI
+274 NESSVLD
-279 FGNGKEQKEADTQY
+279 NGKEQD
-293 IVIDNWSS
+293 
-301 LDSFIES
+301 
-308 FPNPKLSNSDPEQN
+308 
-322 LNPVDTRVEEGE
+322 LNPVELGLKEGE
-334 YFVNNYNG
+334 GVVNN
-342 NTQCKLSHNYELI
+342 
-355 TPIVE
+355 
-360 AEIIDFYHKQHK
+360 
-372 EEKEYNKNKT
+372 
-382 KKNEIQDNQTTFYS
+382 
-396 SSSSSSS
+396 
-403 PPPQSS
+403 
-409 PSSVTHPESKTR
+409 SSVTDPESKTR

-429 IWGGS
+429 IWGES

-443 QSKEFQ
+443 QSKKLQ
-449 RSDLQDIDVWDREIA
+449 RSEQSEIDVLDGEIA

-475 FILHNMGMIDGD
+475 FVLHNIGMIYGD
-487 NQKKEQGQDPEV
+487 VENKQEGQDPEA
-499 ITDEIIPPIGNTRN
+499 ITDEITPPIGNTRN
-513 SPLNSSILAITSS
+513 APLNSSHFAITSS
-526 NQHPSTPSSRDLSG
+526 KQHPSTPSSRDLSG

-574 RAVRVLQD
+574 RAVRVLLD
-582 RVQQHQQVLDQLQDW
+582 LIDQHQQVLEQVQDW

-603 LTQQKQIRQ
+603 LTQQQQIRK
-612 RLQLS
+612 RLQVS

-626 NKATNPNLSFSSYPW
+626 NKASDPNPSFSSYPW
-641 TEKPLQA
+641 TEKTLQV
-648 SKFKV
+648 SKFHV
-653 EGFLENFAINPN
+653 EGLNKNKATNLPYSNAKAEQPN
-665 PTANLGQKAT
+665 HLGEKAT
-675 LRSQPHNLLD
+675 LRSQPANFQHTNFQHTNFQPTNLQD
-685 TDYFDDLELKRYST
+685 TDYFDHLELKRYST
-699 PELLIQSVVEDAVQL
+699 PELLIQSVLEDAIQL

-740 NHRDVLMEARMLP
+740 NHRDVLMDARMLP
-753 LREIFSRFSPVIKQL
+753 LGEVFSRFPPVLKQL

-776 ELKISGSDVLVD
+776 ELKISGNDVLVD

-812 TPAVRQQQGKSETG
+812 TPAVRQQQGKPEKG
-826 LIEISA
+826 LIQISA

-892 VNNLSGRGVGLDI
+892 VNNLSGRGVGLDV

-913 RGSVIVDSFPHQG
+913 RGSVMVDSSPHQG

-938 IDKLLLCQAGKQV
+938 INKLLLCQAGSQV

-966 EHQLRSWEDGLVLHL
+966 EHQLRSWEDGKVLHL
-981 GTGSDQQLVKVYQLG
+981 GTGTDEQLVKVYQLG

-1005 SQLSV
+1005 SPFSV

-1019 KETIR
+1019 KERIR
-1024 PIIVIH
+1024 PIILIH

-1050 IRPLGTMIVPPPYVN
+1050 IRPLGTMIVPPPYIN
-1065 GGSILPD
+1065 GGSILAD

-1081 TELIQYLSDQQTD
+1081 TELIQYLSEQQTD
-1094 GSQRLQVGTLKVESK
+1094 GSQRLQVGILKVESK
-1109 SYDQATEPIEILS
+1109 SDDQATKPIETLS
-1122 QKQLPPSLV
+1122 QKQLPPSTV

-1137 RKPKVLVVDDSI
+1137 HQPKVLLVDDSI

-1228 RLIATQLG
+1228 RLIAAQLG

-1260 ISP
+1260 I

>member
-25 VLENDLLSLPE
+25 VLEEDLLSLSE

-110 GRQIDDTEIKN
+110 GGQIDDTEIKN

-138 DLESYLPTSVELGFD
+138 GHESHLPTSLELGFD

-168 LIQAALN
+168 VIQAALN
-175 SDNATEISI
+175 NDNPSEISI
-184 TVRNQAEVFLGLGES
+184 TVRHQADIFLGLGES
-199 IDLPGF
+199 LNLPGF

-216 DHHPDQ
+216 DNHPDQ

-231 CDFVAAQTAV
+231 CDFVAAQAAV

-248 GGQPSMA
+248 GGQPSIA
-255 LQQLADLSCSSQ
+255 LQQLADLRSSSQ
-267 NSQLTIH
+267 NSQFTIQ
-274 NQSSI
+274 NQSSV
-279 FGNGKEQKEADTQY
+279 FGNGKEQD
-293 IVIDNWSS
+293 
-301 LDSFIES
+301 
-308 FPNPKLSNSDPEQN
+308 
-322 LNPVDTRVEEGE
+322 LNRVELGLKEGE
-334 YFVNNYNG
+334 GVVNN
-342 NTQCKLSHNYELI
+342 
-355 TPIVE
+355 
-360 AEIIDFYHKQHK
+360 
-372 EEKEYNKNKT
+372 
-382 KKNEIQDNQTTFYS
+382 
-396 SSSSSSS
+396 
-403 PPPQSS
+403 
-409 PSSVTHPESKTR
+409 SSVTDPESKTR
-421 KQSQLVEM
+421 KRSQLVEM

-434 TPLDHQTSD
+434 TTLDQQTFD
-443 QSKEFQ
+443 QSRKLQ
-449 RSDLQDIDVWDREIA
+449 RSEQTEIDVLHGEIA
-464 SPEQEVGTEKN
+464 SPDQEIATEKN
-475 FILHNMGMIDGD
+475 FVLHNMGMIYAD
-487 NQKKEQGQDPEV
+487 NQKKEQRQDPEI
-499 ITDEIIPPIGNTRN
+499 ITDEIIPPIGNARN
-513 SPLNSSILAITSS
+513 APLNSSHLAITPS

-574 RAVRVLQD
+574 AAVRVLLD
-582 RVQQHQQVLDQLQDW
+582 RIDQHQQVLEQLQDW

-612 RLQLS
+612 RLQVS
-617 KFNVEGLNK
+617 KLNVEGLNK
-626 NKATNPNLSFSSYPW
+626 NKATDRNLSFYSYPW
-641 TEKPLQA
+641 AEKTLQL
-648 SKFKV
+648 SKLKV
-653 EGFLENFAINPN
+653 EGLKEHFATNPN

-675 LRSQPHNLLD
+675 LRSQPANFQHSNFQHSNFQHSNFQPTNLGQKATLREQH
-685 TDYFDDLELKRYST
+685 TDYFDDLELKRYSA
-699 PELLIQSVVEDAVQL
+699 PELLIQSVLEDAIQL
-714 TEAAHDIELFTTQS
+714 TEAAHDIELFSTQS

-740 NHRDVLMEARMLP
+740 NHRDVLMDARMLP
-753 LREIFSRFSPVIKQL
+753 LGEIFSRFPPVLKQL

-776 ELKISGSDVLVD
+776 ELKISGNDVLVD

-812 TPAVRQQQGKSETG
+812 TPAVRQQQGKPEKG

-832 CHRGRHLVIEVFDDG
+832 CHRGRYLVIEVFDDG

-866 FEQSNTL
+866 FEQSNNL

-892 VNNLSGRGVGLDI
+892 VNNLSGRGVGLDV

-913 RGSVIVDSFPHQG
+913 RGSVQVDSSPDQG
-926 TRFRLQIPLSLT
+926 SRFRLQIPLSLT

-951 YGLITDQVKQIIIPE
+951 YGLITDQVEQIIIPE
-966 EHQLRSWEDGLVLHL
+966 EHQLRSWEDGKVLHL
-981 GTGSDQQLVKVYQLG
+981 GTGTDQQLVKVYQLG

-1005 SQLSV
+1005 NPFSV

-1019 KETIR
+1019 LQTIR
-1024 PIIVIH
+1024 PIILIH

-1065 GGSILPD
+1065 GGSILAD

-1081 TELIQYLSDQQTD
+1081 TELIQYLSEQQTD
-1094 GSQRLQVGTLKVESK
+1094 GSQRLQVSTLKVESK
-1109 SYDQATEPIEILS
+1109 SYDQATQPMETLS
-1122 QKQLPPSLV
+1122 RKQLPPSTV

-1137 RKPKVLVVDDSI
+1137 RKPKVLLVDDSI

-1158 LEKNGYQVF
+1158 LQKNGYQVF

-1197 NGFEFLKHCQLD
+1197 NGFEFLKHCQQD

-1228 RLIATQLG
+1228 RLIAAQLG

-1260 ISP
+1260 I

>member
-25 VLENDLLSLPE
+25 VLENDLLSLSE
-36 NYSINKVNNLMR
+36 QNSINKVNNLMR

-77 ALFNPDLSID
+77 ALFNPELSID

-110 GRQIDDTEIKN
+110 GGQIDDTEIKN

-138 DLESYLPTSVELGFD
+138 AHESHLPTSLELGFD
-153 VTQSIFEVGVSQGLD
+153 VIESIFEVGVSQGLD
-168 LIQAALN
+168 LIQGALN
-175 SDNATEISI
+175 SNNPTEVSI

-199 IDLPGF
+199 LNLPGF

-231 CDFVAAQTAV
+231 CDFQAAQAAV

-248 GGQPSMA
+248 GGQPSMV
-255 LQQLADLSCSSQ
+255 LQQLADLRCSSQ
-267 NSQLTIH
+267 NSQLTIQ
-274 NQSSI
+274 NESSVL
-279 FGNGKEQKEADTQY
+279 GNGKEQD
-293 IVIDNWSS
+293 
-301 LDSFIES
+301 
-308 FPNPKLSNSDPEQN
+308 
-322 LNPVDTRVEEGE
+322 LNRVEAGLEEVEGV
-334 YFVNNYNG
+334 VNN
-342 NTQCKLSHNYELI
+342 
-355 TPIVE
+355 
-360 AEIIDFYHKQHK
+360 
-372 EEKEYNKNKT
+372 
-382 KKNEIQDNQTTFYS
+382 
-396 SSSSSSS
+396 
-403 PPPQSS
+403 
-409 PSSVTHPESKTR
+409 SSVTHLESKTS
-421 KQSQLVEM
+421 KQSQLLEM
-429 IWGGS
+429 IWGES

-443 QSKEFQ
+443 QSKKLQ
-449 RSDLQDIDVWDREIA
+449 RSEQTQINVLDGEIA
-464 SPEQEVGTEKN
+464 SPEPEVGTEKN
-475 FILHNMGMIDGD
+475 VVLHNIGMIDGD
-487 NQKKEQGQDPEV
+487 VEKKEEGQEPEI
-499 ITDEIIPPIGNTRN
+499 ITDEIIPPIANSRN
-513 SPLNSSILAITSS
+513 APLNSSHLAITPS

-574 RAVRVLQD
+574 AAVRVLLD
-582 RVQQHQQVLDQLQDW
+582 LIDQHQQVLEQVQDW
-597 YDRLFI
+597 YDCLFI

-612 RLQLS
+612 RLQVR
-617 KFNVEGLNK
+617 KFQVEGLNK
-626 NKATNPNLSFSSYPW
+626 NVAT
-641 TEKPLQA
+641 
-648 SKFKV
+648 
-653 EGFLENFAINPN
+653 NPN
-665 PTANLGQKAT
+665 PTAKLGQKAT
-675 LRSQPHNLLD
+675 VREQPTNLLD
-685 TDYFDDLELKRYST
+685 TDYFDHLELKRYSA
-699 PELLIQSVVEDAVQL
+699 PELLIQSVLEDAIQL

-753 LREIFSRFSPVIKQL
+753 LGEIFTRFPPVLKQL

-776 ELKISGSDVLVD
+776 ELKISGHDVLVD

-812 TPAVRQQQGKSETG
+812 TPAVRQQQGKAEKG
-826 LIEISA
+826 LIEITA
-832 CHRGRHLVIEVFDDG
+832 FHRGRHLVIEVFDDG

-855 RQLAVERELID
+855 RQLAVERKLID
-866 FEQSNTL
+866 FEQSNSL
-873 SEAQLRNLLFEPG
+873 SEAQLKNFLFEPG

-892 VNNLSGRGVGLDI
+892 VNNLSGRGVGLDV

-913 RGSVIVDSFPHQG
+913 RGSVIVDSSPHQG

-938 IDKLLLCQAGKQV
+938 IDKLLLCQAGRQV
-951 YGLITDQVKQIIIPE
+951 YGLITDQVKQILIPQE
-966 EHQLRSWEDGLVLHL
+966 DQLRSWEDGKVLSL
-981 GTGSDQQLVKVYQLG
+981 GTGRDQQLVKVYQLG
-996 QVLDYSSVA
+996 QVLDYSSVV
-1005 SQLSV
+1005 SPFLV
-1010 THPHQPVVP
+1010 TDPHQPVVP
-1019 KETIR
+1019 KQTIR
-1024 PIIVIH
+1024 PIILIH

-1065 GGSILPD
+1065 GGSILAD

-1081 TELIQYLSDQQTD
+1081 TELIQYLSDQQTNTT
-1094 GSQRLQVGTLKVESK
+1094 QRLQVGTLKVK
-1109 SYDQATEPIEILS
+1109 SLSSAQGTKSIETLS

-1137 RKPKVLVVDDSI
+1137 HKPKVLVVDDSI

-1158 LEKNGYQVF
+1158 LDKNGYQVF

-1197 NGFEFLKHCQLD
+1197 NGFEFLKHCQQD
-1209 PALVDIPVVI
+1209 PALVDIPIVI

-1228 RLIATQLG
+1228 RLIAAQLG

-1260 ISP
+1260 IEPFIRE

>member
-25 VLENDLLSLPE
+25 VLEEDLLSLSE

-110 GRQIDDTEIKN
+110 GGQIDDTEIKN

-138 DLESYLPTSVELGFD
+138 GHESHLPTSLELGFD

-168 LIQAALN
+168 VIQAALN
-175 SDNATEISI
+175 NDNPSEISI
-184 TVRNQAEVFLGLGES
+184 TVRHQADIFLGLGES
-199 IDLPGF
+199 LNLPGF

-216 DHHPDQ
+216 DNHPDQ

-231 CDFVAAQTAV
+231 CDFVAAQAAV

-248 GGQPSMA
+248 GGQPSIA
-255 LQQLADLSCSSQ
+255 LQQLADLRSSSQ
-267 NSQLTIH
+267 NSQFTIQ
-274 NQSSI
+274 NQSSV
-279 FGNGKEQKEADTQY
+279 FGNGKEQD
-293 IVIDNWSS
+293 
-301 LDSFIES
+301 
-308 FPNPKLSNSDPEQN
+308 
-322 LNPVDTRVEEGE
+322 LNRVELGLKEGE
-334 YFVNNYNG
+334 GVVNN
-342 NTQCKLSHNYELI
+342 
-355 TPIVE
+355 
-360 AEIIDFYHKQHK
+360 
-372 EEKEYNKNKT
+372 
-382 KKNEIQDNQTTFYS
+382 
-396 SSSSSSS
+396 
-403 PPPQSS
+403 
-409 PSSVTHPESKTR
+409 SSVTDPESKTR
-421 KQSQLVEM
+421 KRSQLVEM

-434 TPLDHQTSD
+434 TTLDQQTFD
-443 QSKEFQ
+443 QSRKLQ
-449 RSDLQDIDVWDREIA
+449 RSEQTEIDVLHGEIA
-464 SPEQEVGTEKN
+464 SPDQEIATEKN
-475 FILHNMGMIDGD
+475 FVLHNMGMIDAD
-487 NQKKEQGQDPEV
+487 NQKKEQRQDPEI
-499 ITDEIIPPIGNTRN
+499 ITDEIIPPIGNARN
-513 SPLNSSILAITSS
+513 APLNSSHLAITPS

-574 RAVRVLQD
+574 AAVRVLLD
-582 RVQQHQQVLDQLQDW
+582 RIDQHQQVLEQLQDW

-612 RLQLS
+612 RLQVS
-617 KFNVEGLNK
+617 KLNVEGLNK
-626 NKATNPNLSFSSYPW
+626 NKATDPNLSFYSYPW
-641 TEKPLQA
+641 AEKTLQL
-648 SKFKV
+648 SKLKV
-653 EGFLENFAINPN
+653 EGLKEHFATNPN

-675 LRSQPHNLLD
+675 LRSQPANFQHSNFQHSNFQHSNFQPTNLGQKATLREQH
-685 TDYFDDLELKRYST
+685 TDYFDDLELKRYSA
-699 PELLIQSVVEDAVQL
+699 PELLIQSVLEDAIQL
-714 TEAAHDIELFTTQS
+714 TEAAHDIELFSTQS

-740 NHRDVLMEARMLP
+740 NHRDVLMDARMLP
-753 LREIFSRFSPVIKQL
+753 LGEIFSRFPPVLKQL

-776 ELKISGSDVLVD
+776 ELKISGNDVLVD

-812 TPAVRQQQGKSETG
+812 TPAVRQQQGKPEKG

-832 CHRGRHLVIEVFDDG
+832 CHRGRYLVIEVFDDG

-866 FEQSNTL
+866 FEQSNNL

-892 VNNLSGRGVGLDI
+892 VNNLSGRGVGLDV

-913 RGSVIVDSFPHQG
+913 RGSVQVDSSPDQG
-926 TRFRLQIPLSLT
+926 SRFRLQIPLSLT

-951 YGLITDQVKQIIIPE
+951 YGLITDQVEQIIIPE
-966 EHQLRSWEDGLVLHL
+966 EHQLRSWEDGKVLHL
-981 GTGSDQQLVKVYQLG
+981 GTGTDQQLVKVYQLG

-1005 SQLSV
+1005 NPFSV

-1019 KETIR
+1019 LQTIR
-1024 PIIVIH
+1024 PIILIH

-1065 GGSILPD
+1065 GGSILAD

-1081 TELIQYLSDQQTD
+1081 TELIQYLSEQQTD
-1094 GSQRLQVGTLKVESK
+1094 GSQRLQVSTLKVESK
-1109 SYDQATEPIEILS
+1109 SYDQATQPMETLS
-1122 QKQLPPSLV
+1122 RKQLPPSTV

-1137 RKPKVLVVDDSI
+1137 RKPKVLLVDDSI

-1158 LEKNGYQVF
+1158 LQKNGYQVF

-1197 NGFEFLKHCQLD
+1197 NGFEFLKHCQQD

-1228 RLIATQLG
+1228 RLIAAQLG

-1260 ISP
+1260 I

>member
-25 VLENDLLSLPE
+25 VLEEDLLSLSE

-110 GRQIDDTEIKN
+110 GGQIDDTEIKN

-138 DLESYLPTSVELGFD
+138 GLESHLPTSVELGFD

-175 SDNATEISI
+175 SDNPTEVSI
-184 TVRNQAEVFLGLGES
+184 TVRNQADIFLGLGES
-199 IDLPGF
+199 LNLPGF

-216 DHHPDQ
+216 DNHPDQ

-231 CDFVAAQTAV
+231 SDFVAAQAAV

-255 LQQLADLSCSSQ
+255 LQQLADFRCSSQ
-267 NSQLTIH
+267 NSQLIIQ
-274 NQSSI
+274 NESSV
-279 FGNGKEQKEADTQY
+279 FGNGKEQD
-293 IVIDNWSS
+293 
-301 LDSFIES
+301 
-308 FPNPKLSNSDPEQN
+308 
-322 LNPVDTRVEEGE
+322 LNRVEPGLEEVEGV
-334 YFVNNYNG
+334 VNN
-342 NTQCKLSHNYELI
+342 
-355 TPIVE
+355 
-360 AEIIDFYHKQHK
+360 
-372 EEKEYNKNKT
+372 
-382 KKNEIQDNQTTFYS
+382 
-396 SSSSSSS
+396 
-403 PPPQSS
+403 
-409 PSSVTHPESKTR
+409 SSVTHPESKR
-421 KQSQLVEM
+421 SKQSHLVEM
-429 IWGGS
+429 IWGES

-443 QSKEFQ
+443 QSKKLD
-449 RSDLQDIDVWDREIA
+449 RSDQTEIDVLDGEIA

-475 FILHNMGMIDGD
+475 VVLHNMGMIDGD
-487 NQKKEQGQDPEV
+487 NQKKEQGQEPKV
-499 ITDEIIPPIGNTRN
+499 ITDEIIPPIGNAKN
-513 SPLNSSILAITSS
+513 SPLNSSHLAITPS

-574 RAVRVLQD
+574 RAVRVLLNRID
-582 RVQQHQQVLDQLQDW
+582 QHQQVLEQLQDW

-612 RLQLS
+612 RLQVS
-617 KFNVEGLNK
+617 KFQVEGLNK
-626 NKATNPNLSFSSYPW
+626 NKTTDLNPSSYSYPW
-641 TEKPLQA
+641 AEKTLQV
-648 SKFKV
+648 SKLKV
-653 EGFLENFAINPN
+653 EGLNKNFATNPN

-675 LRSQPHNLLD
+675 LRSQPTNLQPNNLQPTNLQPNNLQPTNLQPNNLQPNNLQPTNLQPTNLQPTNLQPTNLQPTNLQPTNLQPTNLQPTNLQPTNLQPTNLQPTNLLD
-685 TDYFDDLELKRYST
+685 TDYFDHLELKRYST
-699 PELLIQSVVEDAVQL
+699 PELLIQSVVEDAIQL

-740 NHRDVLMEARMLP
+740 NHRDVLMDARMLP
-753 LREIFSRFSPVIKQL
+753 LGEIFSRFPPVLKQL

-776 ELKISGSDVLVD
+776 ELKISGNDVLVD

-812 TPAVRQQQGKSETG
+812 TPAVRQQQDKPETG

-866 FEQSNTL
+866 LEQSNTL

-892 VNNLSGRGVGLDI
+892 VNNLSGRGVGLDV

-913 RGSVIVDSFPHQG
+913 RGSVIVDSSADLG
-926 TRFRLQIPLSLT
+926 TRFKLQIPLSLT
-938 IDKLLLCQAGKQV
+938 IDKLLLCQAGNQV
-951 YGLITDQVKQIIIPE
+951 YGLITDQVSQIIIPE
-966 EHQLRSWEDGLVLHL
+966 EHQLRSWEDGLVLYF

-996 QVLDYSSVA
+996 QILDYSSVV
-1005 SQLSV
+1005 SPFSV
-1010 THPHQPVVP
+1010 THRHQPVVP
-1019 KETIR
+1019 LQTIR

-1065 GGSILPD
+1065 GGSILAD

-1094 GSQRLQVGTLKVESK
+1094 ASQRLQVSTLKVESL
-1109 SYDQATEPIEILS
+1109 SYDQATQPIETLS

-1137 RKPKVLVVDDSI
+1137 HKPKVLLIDDSI

-1158 LEKNGYQVF
+1158 LQKNGYHVF

-1209 PALVDIPVVI
+1209 PALVDLPVVI

-1228 RLIATQLG
+1228 RLIAAQLG

-1260 ISP
+1260 ISPLIRE